1 MAICKGKT
9 EPIPEVY
16 KPFNRETRDG
26 RNMKK
31 YSELLGK
38 AIASIIEVK
47 EENDIDSFLNGKQI
61 SFLSNEIKGL
71 DDFELICFLII
82 R

>member
-1 MAICKGKT
+1 
-9 EPIPEVY
+9 
-16 KPFNRETRDG
+16 
-26 RNMKK
+26 MKK